1 VALVCRDLGA
11 QLVLDTSGGGLRHLS
26 TGVFL
31 LKASVRELREC
42 VGRELVT
49 ESEQMTAA
57 HEIVD
62 SGRAE
67 AVVVS
72 LGSGGALLATSTES
86 KRFSAIPVRGVS
98 GVGAG
103 DAMTSAITVGLSR
116 GWSLGES
123 VRFGIAAGAAMV
135 LTPGTAPCTR
145 ADTERLFE
153 VAESPVDIGVVCV

>member
-11 QLVLDTSGGGLRHLS
+11 RLILDTSGGGLRHLTS
-26 TGVFL
+26 GVFL

-49 ESEQMTAA
+49 ESEQMAAA

-62 SGRAE
+62 CGRAE

-72 LGSGGALLATSTES
+72 LGSEGALLATSTES

-116 GWSLGES
+116 GWPLCKS

-145 ADTERLFE
+145 ADAERLFE
-153 VAESPVDIGVVCV
+153 VAEEPVDIGVVCV